1 MTDLEKAT
9 LRLFKE
15 IRGNYGKIYE
25 EDYLYEEEM
34 YESFPGF
41 MADELISWY
50 KNVTPIIKEIE
61 RDKKIKELL
70 DEK

>member
-25 EDYLYEEEM
+25 EDYLYEDDM
-34 YESFPGF
+34 YESYPGF
-41 MADELISWY
+41 MADELISRY
-50 KNVTPIIKEIE
+50 KKVTPIIKEIE

>member
-15 IRGNYGKIYE
+15 IRGNYGKI
-25 EDYLYEEEM
+25 YLYEEEM

-50 KNVTPIIKEIE
+50 KKVTPIIKEIE